1 MRDVQAN
8 GLPGTSVERAYRE
21 LLASRE
27 PARTVVVA
35 VIDGGVD
42 TAHVDLKDNLW
53 RNARETPGNGTDDDG
68 NGFVDDVHGWNFLG
82 NVEHDRLE
90 VTRLYAQCS
99 QGGATGPAQPLQCD
113 VVNSAYQKER
123 AEAEQILGQV
133 RNIDEALSFALPA
146 LRTALGT
153 DSLSVERVQALR
165 SDQRDVQQA
174 RSIYLQLAAN
184 GISPK
189 DVEDAKEE
197 YQSQLDYKLNP
208 TYDPRA
214 TVGDNP
220 ADLSERVYGSAD
232 VMGPDATHGT
242 HVAGIIAAARGNGV
256 GIDGIASRVQIM
268 AVRVVP
274 DGDEHDKDVANG
286 IRYAVDNGAQIIN
299 MSFGKA
305 FSPHKSVVDEAVKYA
320 ESKGVLLIHAAGN
333 DGEDLG
339 EKPSFPTRSYQA
351 GGSAANWIEVGAS
364 SWKVDSLATSFSNY
378 GRAQVDLFA
387 PGLDILS
394 TVPGGGFERQ
404 DGTSMAAPVVT
415 GIAALLMSYFPELKA
430 ADVKRILL
438 ASVTPYGDRN
448 VARPGSGQPVR
459 FGELS
464 ATGGVVNAFAAIRM
478 AAQMRPAS

>member
-1 MRDVQAN
+1 
-8 GLPGTSVERAYRE
+8 
-21 LLASRE
+21 
-27 PARTVVVA
+27 
-35 VIDGGVD
+35 
-42 TAHVDLKDNLW
+42 
-53 RNARETPGNGTDDDG
+53 
-68 NGFVDDVHGWNFLG
+68 
-82 NVEHDRLE
+82 
-90 VTRLYAQCS
+90 
-99 QGGATGPAQPLQCD
+99 
-113 VVNSAYQKER
+113 
-123 AEAEQILGQV
+123 
-133 RNIDEALSFALPA
+133 
-146 LRTALGT
+146 
-153 DSLSVERVQALR
+153 
-165 SDQRDVQQA
+165 
-174 RSIYLQLAAN
+174 
-184 GISPK
+184 
-189 DVEDAKEE
+189 
-197 YQSQLDYKLNP
+197 
-208 TYDPRA
+208 
-214 TVGDNP
+214 VGDNP

-256 GIDGIASRVQIM
+256 GVDGIAPRVQIM

-305 FSPHKSVVDEAVKYA
+305 FSPHKSAVDEAVKYA

-339 EKPSFPTRSYQA
+339 ENPSFPTRAYEG

-364 SWKVDSLATSFSNY
+364 SWKVDSLATTFSNY
-378 GRAQVDLFA
+378 GRGQVDLFA

-415 GIAALLMSYFPELKA
+415 GVAALLMAYFPDLKA

-438 ASVTPYGDRN
+438 ASVSPFGDRN
-448 VARPGSGQPVR
+448 VARPGNGPAVR

-464 ATGGVVNAFAAIRM
+464 ATGGVVNAFSAIRM
-478 AAQMRPAS
+478 AAQARPAS